1 MRLTLLGDS
10 EQTEQDT
17 HLLLL
22 FTSTH
27 CAGLP
32 LCRPCKALPSSQ
44 QRLGYHT
51 QPQIMTACMFN
62 SSPYCPD
69 AGL

>member
-1 MRLTLLGDS
+1 MRLILLGDS
-10 EQTEQDT
+10 EQIEQDT

-22 FTSTH
+22 FTPTH

-32 LCRPCKALPSSQ
+32 PCRLCKAPPSSE

-51 QPQIMTACMFN
+51 RTTPNHDSF
-62 SSPYCPD
+62 YV
-69 AGL
+69 